1 MPGLQ
6 GGPDLRGDAHHLPA
20 LPEGLPHS
28 RRHPGHAD
36 QRSGAVDVQAVI
48 LAGGQGTR
56 LRPLTHT
63 RPKPIVPLLDRPFL
77 HYQLALLRQHGI
89 TDVILS
95 CSYRVADIRA
105 AMGTGDAAG
114 VRLRYVVE
122 ATPLGTAGG
131 LRNAA
136 ALARGR
142 LVVLNGDVLT
152 DADLGAVLRVH
163 AARQAGVTIGL
174 VPVEDP
180 TSYGLVE
187 TGADGAVRR
196 FLEKP
201 RPEEVTTNL
210 VNAGIYVLEAELLG
224 RIPADRPPRPEEVTT
239 NLVNAGIYVLEAE
252 LLGRIPADRP
262 VSIEREVFPAFLASG
277 VPVFG
282 SALGDHYWRD
292 IGSPAAYRD
301 AQVDLLRGRVATTV
315 RPAGTLREGCWV
327 GAGTRLAPGA
337 TLVAPSVIGAR
348 VRVGAGARLGPLAVV
363 GAGARIAAGARIEGA
378 ILWEGVAVGEGAV
391 LRDCIVGADAVIG
404 AHVEVAPGVV
414 LEAAAV
420 VPDGTRAVR

>member
-1 MPGLQ
+1 M
-6 GGPDLRGDAHHLPA
+6 
-20 LPEGLPHS
+20 
-28 RRHPGHAD
+28 
-36 QRSGAVDVQAVI
+36 DVQAVI

-63 RPKPIVPLLDRPFL
+63 RPKPIVPLLNRPFL

-89 TDVILS
+89 TDIILS
-95 CSYRVADIRA
+95 CSYRVEDIRA
-105 AMGTGDAAG
+105 AMSTGEAAG
-114 VRLRYVVE
+114 VRLRYGVE

-131 LRNAA
+131 VRNAA
-136 ALARGR
+136 ELARGR

-152 DADLGAVLRVH
+152 DADLGAILRFH
-163 AARQAGVTIGL
+163 EARRAGVTIGL
-174 VPVEDP
+174 IPVADP
-180 TSYGLVE
+180 TAYGLVE
-187 TGADGAVRR
+187 TEADGAVRR

-224 RIPADRPPRPEEVTT
+224 RIPADRP
-239 NLVNAGIYVLEAE
+239 
-252 LLGRIPADRP
+252 
-262 VSIEREVFPAFLASG
+262 VSIEREVFPSLLASG

-282 SALGDHYWRD
+282 AALGD
-292 IGSPAAYRD
+292 YRE
-301 AQVDLLRGRVATTV
+301 AQLDLLRGRVATTV

-327 GAGTRLAPGA
+327 GADTRLAPGA
-337 TLVAPSVIGAR
+337 TLVAPALIGAG
-348 VRVGAGARLGPLAVV
+348 VSVGAGARLGPLAVV

-414 LEAAAV
+414 LEADAV
-420 VPDGTRAVR
+420 VPDRARPVR

>member
-1 MPGLQ
+1 M
-6 GGPDLRGDAHHLPA
+6 
-20 LPEGLPHS
+20 
-28 RRHPGHAD
+28 
-36 QRSGAVDVQAVI
+36 DVQAVI

-63 RPKPIVPLLDRPFL
+63 RPKPIVPLLNRPFL

-89 TDVILS
+89 TDIILS
-95 CSYRVADIRA
+95 CSYRVEDIRT
-105 AMGTGDAAG
+105 AMGTGEAAG

-131 LRNAA
+131 VRNAA
-136 ALARGR
+136 ELARGR

-152 DADLGAVLRVH
+152 DADLGAILRFH
-163 AARQAGVTIGL
+163 EARRAGVTIGL
-174 VPVEDP
+174 IPVDDP
-180 TSYGLVE
+180 TAYGLVE
-187 TGADGAVRR
+187 TEADGAVRR

-224 RIPADRPPRPEEVTT
+224 RIPADRP
-239 NLVNAGIYVLEAE
+239 
-252 LLGRIPADRP
+252 
-262 VSIEREVFPAFLASG
+262 VSIEREVFPSLLASG

-282 SALGDHYWRD
+282 AALGDHYWRD
-292 IGSPAAYRD
+292 IGSPAAYRE
-301 AQVDLLRGRVATTV
+301 AQLDLLRGRVATTV

-327 GAGTRLAPGA
+327 GADTRLAPGA
-337 TLVAPSVIGAR
+337 TLVAPAVIGAG
-348 VRVGAGARLGPLAVV
+348 VSVGAGARLGPLAVV

-414 LEAAAV
+414 LEADAV
-420 VPDGTRAVR
+420 VPDHTRLPR

>member
-1 MPGLQ
+1 M
-6 GGPDLRGDAHHLPA
+6 
-20 LPEGLPHS
+20 
-28 RRHPGHAD
+28 
-36 QRSGAVDVQAVI
+36 DVQAVI

-224 RIPADRPPRPEEVTT
+224 RIPADRP
-239 NLVNAGIYVLEAE
+239 
-252 LLGRIPADRP
+252 

-404 AHVEVAPGVV
+404 AHADVAPGVV
-414 LEAAAV
+414 LEADAV
-420 VPDGTRAVR
+420 VPDRTRPVR

>member
-1 MPGLQ
+1 RSNSSEEELRDDRRGAEGHPGVPGLQ

-152 DADLGAVLRVH
+152 DADLGAVLGFH

-174 VPVEDP
+174 VPSRTRPRTGSSRPAPTGPSDASSRSRGPRRSRP
-180 TSYGLVE
+180 TSS
-187 TGADGAVRR
+187 T
-196 FLEKP
+196 P
-201 RPEEVTTNL
+201 
-210 VNAGIYVLEAELLG
+210 
-224 RIPADRPPRPEEVTT
+224 
-239 NLVNAGIYVLEAE
+239 
-252 LLGRIPADRP
+252 
-262 VSIEREVFPAFLASG
+262 
-277 VPVFG
+277 G
-282 SALGDHYWRD
+282 STC
-292 IGSPAAYRD
+292 S
-301 AQVDLLRGRVATTV
+301 
-315 RPAGTLREGCWV
+315 
-327 GAGTRLAPGA
+327 
-337 TLVAPSVIGAR
+337 
-348 VRVGAGARLGPLAVV
+348 
-363 GAGARIAAGARIEGA
+363 
-378 ILWEGVAVGEGAV
+378 
-391 LRDCIVGADAVIG
+391 
-404 AHVEVAPGVV
+404 
-414 LEAAAV
+414 
-420 VPDGTRAVR
+420 

>member
-1 MPGLQ
+1 
-6 GGPDLRGDAHHLPA
+6 
-20 LPEGLPHS
+20 
-28 RRHPGHAD
+28 
-36 QRSGAVDVQAVI
+36 VDVQAVI

-224 RIPADRPPRPEEVTT
+224 RIPADRP
-239 NLVNAGIYVLEAE
+239 
-252 LLGRIPADRP
+252 
-262 VSIEREVFPAFLASG
+262 VSIEREVFPSLLASG

-301 AQVDLLRGRVATTV
+301 AQLDLLRGRVATTV
-315 RPAGTLREGCWV
+315 RPAGTLRQGCWV

-337 TLVAPSVIGAR
+337 TLVAPAVIGAG
-348 VRVGAGARLGPLAVV
+348 VSVGAGARLGPLAVV
-363 GAGARIAAGARIEGA
+363 GAGSRIAAGARIEGA

-391 LRDCIVGADAVIG
+391 LRDCIIGADAVIG
-404 AHVEVAPGVV
+404 AHVDVAPGVV
-414 LEAAAV
+414 LEADAV
-420 VPDGTRAVR
+420 VPDRTRPVR